1 VVPVYDGLRVYEVRD
16 DLYFVRGVRDAAP
29 VREILRMFGAA
40 EGPVLI
46 KANWFSAYP
55 GQFTDAATLA
65 LACDAVD
72 GEKIVVEGHAAER
85 NDGSREI
92 TPDNGR
98 ENWDWI
104 REQEAAYFARFGL
117 DAVLARDDVT
127 YVNVTDEVW
136 EGRAAPEEE
145 VRAAL
150 EGAGTP
156 LVFEELYGAL
166 PAKLL
171 AWRGRPLLSLARV
184 KVSDPAQEA
193 AGFSLSL
200 KNMFGLIPEPNRSAY
215 HGRLP
220 EAITDV
226 HLLYGAFFRVV
237 GACEGIFHAVRV
249 RPGGAYDTSWG
260 DRYDDLEGLGVVV
273 AGAKAAEADAFAAAL
288 FGLDISSRA
297 VMKAAAE
304 RLGWWDKMV
313 VLEAARYGLE
323 G

>member
-1 VVPVYDGLRVYEVRD
+1 MPVYDGSRVHEIRQ
-16 DLYFVRGVRDAAP
+16 DLYFARGVRDAAP
-29 VREILRMFGAA
+29 VRDILRMLGAA

-46 KANWFSAYP
+46 KANWFSPYP

-72 GEKIVVEGHAAER
+72 GEKIIIEGHAAMR
-85 NDGSREI
+85 NDGSRRI
-92 TPDNGR
+92 TPQNGR

-136 EGRAAPEEE
+136 AGRAAPAAE

-156 LVFEELYGAL
+156 LAFDELYGAM

-171 AWRGRPLLSLARV
+171 AWRGRPLLDLARV
-184 KVSDPAQEA
+184 KVPDPTSDAP
-193 AGFSLSL
+193 GFSLSL
-200 KNMFGLIPEPNRSAY
+200 KNMFGLIPEPNRGAY
-215 HGRLP
+215 HERLP
-220 EAITDV
+220 DAITDA

-249 RPGGAYDTSWG
+249 RAGGAYETDWG
-260 DRYDDLEGLGVVV
+260 DRYDDLENLGIVV
-273 AGAKAAEADAFAAAL
+273 AGAKPAEVDAFAAAL

-297 VMKAAAE
+297 VMKAAE
-304 RLGWWDKMV
+304 GRLGWWDKMV

>member
-1 VVPVYDGLRVYEVRD
+1 MPVYEGLRVYEVKE
-16 DLYFVRGVRDAAP
+16 DLYFARGVRAAGP
-29 VREILRMFGAA
+29 IRDIFGMLGAA

-46 KANWFSAYP
+46 KANWFSPYP

-72 GEKIVVEGHAAER
+72 GQKIIIEGHAAMR
-85 NDGSREI
+85 NDGSREV
-92 TPDNGR
+92 TPENGR
-98 ENWDWI
+98 ESWDWI

-136 EGRAAPEEE
+136 EGRAVPEDE

-156 LVFEELYGAL
+156 LVFDELYGAL
-166 PAKLL
+166 PEKLL
-171 AWRGRPLLSLARV
+171 AWRGRPLLSLARI
-184 KVSDPAQEA
+184 KVTDPASGA

-200 KNMFGLIPEPNRSAY
+200 KNMFGLIPEPNRMAY
-215 HGRLP
+215 HECLP

-226 HLLYGAFFRVV
+226 CRLYGAHFRVV
-237 GACEGIFHAVRV
+237 GACEAIHHAVYV
-249 RPGGAYDTSWG
+249 REGGAHEAAWG
-260 DRYDDLEGLGVVV
+260 DRYDDVEGLGIIV
-273 AGAKAAEADAFAAAL
+273 AGANQAEADAFTAAL

-297 VMKAAAE
+297 VIKAAEE
-304 RLGWWDKMV
+304 RLGPWDRMV
-313 VLEAARYGLE
+313 VLEASRYAVE
-323 G
+323 I

>member
-1 VVPVYDGLRVYEVRD
+1 VPVYDGLRVYEVRD
-16 DLYFVRGVRDAAP
+16 DLYFARGVRDAGP
-29 VREILRMFGAA
+29 LRELFRMLAVD
-40 EGPVLI
+40 EGPAII
-46 KANWFSAYP
+46 KVNWFSPYP

-65 LACDAVD
+65 VACDAIE

-98 ENWDWI
+98 ENRDWI

-136 EGRAAPEEE
+136 EGRAVRAAE

-150 EGAGTP
+150 EARGAK
-156 LVFEELYGAL
+156 LALEELYGAL
-166 PAKLL
+166 PEKLL
-171 AWRGRPLLSLARV
+171 AWRGRPLISLARI
-184 KVSDPAQEA
+184 KVTDPASGTV
-193 AGFSLSL
+193 GFSLSL
-200 KNMFGLIPEPNRSAY
+200 KNMFGLIPEPSRLAY
-215 HGRLP
+215 HERLP

-226 HLLYGAFFRVV
+226 HLLYGTFFRVV
-237 GACEGIFHAVRV
+237 GVCEGIFHAVRV
-249 RPGGAYDTSWG
+249 NEGGAHDTAWG
-260 DRYDDLEGLGVVV
+260 DRYDDVEDLGVVV

-297 VMKAAAE
+297 VMTTAEE
-304 RLGWWDKMV
+304 RLGPWDKMV
-313 VLEAARYGLE
+313 VLEAGRYGLE
-323 G
+323 A

>member
-1 VVPVYDGLRVYEVRD
+1 MPVYESLRVYEIKE
-16 DLYFVRGVRDAAP
+16 DLYFARGVRDAGP
-29 VREILRMFGAA
+29 MRDILRLLGAD

-46 KANWFSAYP
+46 KTNWFSPYP

-72 GEKIVVEGHAAER
+72 GEKIVIEGHAAMR
-85 NDGSREI
+85 NDGSRDV

-117 DAVLARDDVT
+117 DAVLGRDDVT

-136 EGRAAPEEE
+136 EGRTVPEGE

-150 EGAGTP
+150 EGSGAS
-156 LVFEELYGAL
+156 LVFDELYGAF
-166 PAKLL
+166 PEKLL
-171 AWRGRPLLSLARV
+171 AFRGRPLISLARI
-184 KVSDPAQEA
+184 KAADPASAA

-215 HGRLP
+215 HERLP

-226 HLLYGAFFRVV
+226 CLLYGAYFRVV
-237 GACEGIFHAVRV
+237 GVCEAIYHAVRV
-249 RPGGAYDTSWG
+249 REGGAHETSWG
-260 DRYDDLEGLGVVV
+260 DRYDDVEDLGIIV
-273 AGAKAAEADAFAAAL
+273 AGARPAEADAFAAAL
-288 FGLDISSRA
+288 FGLDVSGRA
-297 VMKAAAE
+297 VMKAAEE
-304 RLGWWDKMV
+304 RLCPWDKIV
-313 VLEAARYGLE
+313 ALEASRYAVE
-323 G
+323 V